1 MVLVSTSSPIN
12 IPGVLLQYRT
22 DSSNIGL
29 IQNECILWCEC
40 FTQSQLPF
48 SSVVL
53 PVRLVRSIRIEIPAP
68 AGVSV
73 HADMYDV
80 TAVFV

>member
-1 MVLVSTSSPIN
+1 MLHS
-12 IPGVLLQYRT
+12 RT
-22 DSSNIGL
+22 ESSNIGL
-29 IQNECILWCEC
+29 VQYECILWYNC

-53 PVRLVRSIRIEIPAP
+53 PIRLVRSSRIEIPTP

-80 TAVFV
+80 M